1 MGDGAVFFGL
11 DRYKASS
18 PTLSSFAPSHILPEL
33 PYMDPPDF
41 AFTKLPQIDSANELN
56 EHTQHDETAM
66 GDENDSFQT
75 RVRKRFSTGELS
87 AYDLAPP
94 PPTVSDTNAEYLS
107 ERLFSADHLS
117 VILKDPMH
125 FHQFRNFLNQYRPQS
140 IPTLVQYLDSH
151 KALTAIRYAN
161 NIADQIT
168 TQSRNP
174 SKSGAAVVDVKFET
188 FSKRSLEELV
198 NDALPAYITYRM
210 VNVVTECLVKEITGN
225 NTPLMRDLVQGLAE
239 VYCLS
244 DPSLPDNPI
253 VFASEGTFVM
263 FSYVLTILSDTISR

>member
-1 MGDGAVFFGL
+1 MGDVGLHFGF
-11 DRYKASS
+11 DGYKASS
-18 PTLSSFAPSHILPEL
+18 PTFSSFAPSHILPEL
-33 PYMDPPDF
+33 PFMDPPDF
-41 AFTKLPQIDSANELN
+41 AITRLPQIDSANESN
-56 EHTQHDETAM
+56 EHVQDDGITIDEEE
-66 GDENDSFQT
+66 DDLLPT
-75 RVRKRFSTGELS
+75 RARKRFSTGELG

-94 PPTVSDTNAEYLS
+94 PPTVSDSNAEYLS
-107 ERLFSADHLS
+107 ERLFSADHLNI
-117 VILKDPMH
+117 ILKDPMH

-140 IPTLVQYLDSH
+140 VPTLVQYLESH
-151 KALTAIRYAN
+151 KALTAVRYAN
-161 NIADQIT
+161 NIADQMSS
-168 TQSRNP
+168 QSRKS
-174 SKSGAAVVDVKFET
+174 SKSEAAMVDAKFET

-253 VFASEGTFVM
+253 VFASEGM
-263 FSYVLTILSDTISR
+263 FSLSSSK